1 MKTKIFQEKS
11 QPKPNYLLDFKLML
25 KNVLYRKFP
34 YNFFGRK
41 TLNTNFKNSTKVTI
55 IYFCQ
60 KTKKTFMVYG
70 IMLSLMRA
78 YLRTQDAD

>member
-25 KNVLYRKFP
+25 KDVLYRKFP